1 MRRLLPLLLLL
12 ILLAACNTGR
22 NATVGEGMLQK
33 RKYQRGWH
41 IDLHRKPPTRTVA
54 QRRER
59 DHGAPPSNTVMGTPS
74 AAADLVQAVPEPHT
88 PSMMVAATHTRALA
102 GQDMGPIL
110 LSQEPQAMVPPQEE
124 PENLMPR
131 KRLQPLA
138 IPSLLLALAGI
149 YLAFLPTTALTATTL
164 WIMGLLTLAIV
175 LSAISLRRIR
185 DRDRSGKA
193 FALVGLMLG
202 MLAAIITT
210 MVIIRTGGL

>member
-1 MRRLLPLLLLL
+1 MT
-12 ILLAACNTGR
+12 LAACNAGR

-33 RKYQRGWH
+33 RKHQSGWH
-41 IDLHRKPPTRTVA
+41 IDLHRKTPTRTHA
-54 QRRER
+54 HRREGER
-59 DHGAPPSNTVMGTPS
+59 DHHTGASS
-74 AAADLVQAVPEPHT
+74 AVKRSATTSRTAVLDLPEPGT
-88 PSMMVAATHTRALA
+88 TAIVVSGTDALVSA
-102 GQDMGPIL
+102 DADMGPML
-110 LSQEPQAMVPPQEE
+110 LTLEPSAPYQPQEE

-164 WIMGLLTLAIV
+164 WIMGLLTLSIV

-185 DRDRSGKA
+185 DRDRSGKG
-193 FALVGLMLG
+193 FALAGLMLG